1 MLPAPCTFFNMKLST
16 LSILLL
22 IATVAFTT
30 SCSSPALDDYSDVQ
44 LQLVDQ
50 NGVSVTFPDD
60 FRGAPVVMG
69 FIYTHC
75 PDICSFI
82 TANVSKVYNEM
93 DDPGETRFVLVTFDP
108 NRDTSEV
115 LKGYAD
121 AFDMDRE
128 PFQFLT
134 GDPNVIDQLM
144 VRVGVRTQESYS
156 REIENSDRMYFLN
169 HSDKILLI
177 DSRSRLIFDYGGS
190 MTPPNIIIEDLEK
203 L

>member
-1 MLPAPCTFFNMKLST
+1 MKFYLQSLFIT
-16 LSILLL
+16 LALAGLFI
-22 IATVAFTT
+22 
-30 SCSSPALDDYSDVQ
+30 SCSSPALDDYSNVRFE
-44 LQLVDQ
+44 LVDQ
-50 NGVSVTFPDD
+50 NGVTMVFPDD
-60 FRGAPVVMG
+60 FQGAPVVMG

-82 TANVSKVYNEM
+82 TANLSKVYEEM
-93 DDPGETRFVLVTFDP
+93 SDPGDTQFVMVTFDP
-108 NRDTSEV
+108 NRDTPEV
-115 LKGYAD
+115 LKGYAN

-134 GDPNVIDQLM
+134 GDPEVIDELM
-144 VRVGVRTQESYS
+144 IRVGVRIQESFS
-156 REIENSDRMYFLN
+156 RDIDENDRMYFLS

-190 MTPPNIIIEDLEK
+190 MTPPHIIIEDLEK

>member
-44 LQLVDQ
+44 FQLVDQ

>member
-1 MLPAPCTFFNMKLST
+1 MLSAPCTFFNMKLST

>member
-1 MLPAPCTFFNMKLST
+1 MTFYIRKFILVLT
-16 LSILLL
+16 PFILL
-22 IATVAFTT
+22 T

-44 LQLVDQ
+44 FDLVDQ
-50 NGVSVTFPDD
+50 NGSLVTFPDD

-82 TANVSKVYNEM
+82 TANVSKVHNEM
-93 DDPGETRFVLVTFDP
+93 SDPGNTQFILVTFDP
-108 NRDTSEV
+108 NRDTPDV

-134 GDPNVIDQLM
+134 GEPEVIDQLM
-144 VRVGVRTQESYS
+144 RRVGVRTQESYS
-156 REIENSDRMYFLN
+156 REVGDNERIYFLN

-177 DSRSRLIFDYGGS
+177 DGQSRLIFDYGGS
-190 MTPPNIIIEDLEK
+190 MTPPQIIIEDLEK

>member
-1 MLPAPCTFFNMKLST
+1 MKIYIRKFIPVLT
-16 LSILLL
+16 LFILL
-22 IATVAFTT
+22 T

-44 LQLVDQ
+44 FDLVDQ
-50 NGVSVTFPDD
+50 NGSLVTFPDD

-82 TANVSKVYNEM
+82 TANVSKVHNEM
-93 DDPGETRFVLVTFDP
+93 SDPGNTQFILVTFDP
-108 NRDTSEV
+108 NRDTPDV

-134 GDPNVIDQLM
+134 GEPEVIDQLM
-144 VRVGVRTQESYS
+144 RRVGVRTQESYS
-156 REIENSDRMYFLN
+156 REVGDNERIYFLN

-177 DSRSRLIFDYGGS
+177 DGQSRLIFDYGGS
-190 MTPPNIIIEDLEK
+190 MTPPKIIIEDLEK

>member
-1 MLPAPCTFFNMKLST
+1 MRLVIKNFLLFILTFG
-16 LSILLL
+16 
-22 IATVAFTT
+22 FTI

-44 LQLVDQ
+44 FQLVDQ
-50 NGVSVTFPDD
+50 NGDSVTFPDD
-60 FRGAPVVMG
+60 FKGAPVVMG

-82 TANVSKVYNEM
+82 TANVSKVYNDM
-93 DDPGETRFVLVTFDP
+93 DDPGETQFILVTFDP
-108 NRDTSEV
+108 SRDTSEV
-115 LKGYAD
+115 LKDYAD
-121 AFDMDRE
+121 AFEMDRE

-134 GDPNVIDQLM
+134 GEPVVIEQLM
-144 VRVGVRTQESYS
+144 ERVGVRSQESYS
-156 REIENSDRMYFLN
+156 KEIENSDRMYFLN

-190 MTPPNIIIEDLEK
+190 MTPTNIIIEDLEK

>member
-1 MLPAPCTFFNMKLST
+1 MKIYIRKFIPVLT
-16 LSILLL
+16 LFILL
-22 IATVAFTT
+22 T

-44 LQLVDQ
+44 FDLVDQ
-50 NGVSVTFPDD
+50 NGSLVTFPDD

-82 TANVSKVYNEM
+82 TANVSKVHNEM
-93 DDPGETRFVLVTFDP
+93 SDPGNTQFILVTFDP
-108 NRDTSEV
+108 NRDTPDV

-134 GDPNVIDQLM
+134 GEPEVIDQLM
-144 VRVGVRTQESYS
+144 RRVGVRTQESYS
-156 REIENSDRMYFLN
+156 REVEDNERIYFLN

-177 DSRSRLIFDYGGS
+177 DGQSRLIFDYGGS
-190 MTPPNIIIEDLEK
+190 MTPPKIIIEDLEK

>member
-1 MLPAPCTFFNMKLST
+1 MKFYLQPLFIS
-16 LSILLL
+16 LALAGLL
-22 IATVAFTT
+22 I
-30 SCSSPALDDYSDVQ
+30 SCSSPALDDYSDVRFE
-44 LQLVDQ
+44 LVDQ
-50 NGVSVTFPDD
+50 NGVTKIFPDD
-60 FRGAPVVMG
+60 FQGAPVVMG

-82 TANVSKVYNEM
+82 TANVSKVYEEM
-93 DDPGETRFVLVTFDP
+93 SDPGDTQFVLVTFDP
-108 NRDTSEV
+108 NRDTPDV
-115 LKGYAD
+115 LKDYAN

-134 GDPNVIDQLM
+134 GDPEVIDELM
-144 VRVGVRTQESYS
+144 IRVGVRIQESFS
-156 REIENSDRMYFLN
+156 RDIDENDRMYFLS

-190 MTPPNIIIEDLEK
+190 MTPPHIIIEDLEK

>member
-1 MLPAPCTFFNMKLST
+1 MKLST

>member
-1 MLPAPCTFFNMKLST
+1 MKIYIRKFIPVLT
-16 LSILLL
+16 LFIFL
-22 IATVAFTT
+22 T

-44 LQLVDQ
+44 FDLVDQ
-50 NGVSVTFPDD
+50 NGSLVTFPDD

-82 TANVSKVYNEM
+82 TANVSKVHNEM
-93 DDPGETRFVLVTFDP
+93 SDPGNTQFILVTFDP
-108 NRDTSEV
+108 NRDTPDV

-134 GDPNVIDQLM
+134 GEPEVIDQLM
-144 VRVGVRTQESYS
+144 RRVGVRTQESYS
-156 REIENSDRMYFLN
+156 REVGDNERIYFLN

-177 DSRSRLIFDYGGS
+177 DGQSRLIFDYGGS
-190 MTPPNIIIEDLEK
+190 MTPPKIIIEDLEK